1 MYSVATDV
9 NALFISDF
17 SFVVFS
23 LGLGTWVLS
32 HILPPVINGNTNVFK
47 HEKRQFT
54 NNDRCVLGLS
64 LLLEKIVE
72 GDFGLD
78 YAAVAVSAQP
88 ICRNKSE
95 VAVVASAR
103 LALERPHLLTEARR
117 IVRVY
122 RELLRR
128 ELHLAEIDD
137 TVPSLYDKVY
147 LRPSDVRI
155 VRNTPP

>member
-1 MYSVATDV
+1 MYSDATDV

-32 HILPPVINGNTNVFK
+32 HILPPVINGNTNVFR

-54 NNDRCVLGLS
+54 NNDRFVRKRL
-64 LLLEKIVE
+64 LLLEKVVE
-72 GDFGLD
+72 GDFRLD

-95 VAVVASAR
+95 VAVVASTR
-103 LALERPHLLTEARR
+103 LALERPHLLAEARHSPR
-117 IVRVY
+117 
-122 RELLRR
+122 
-128 ELHLAEIDD
+128 HFAIDD
-137 TVPSLYDKVY
+137 HGEV
-147 LRPSDVRI
+147 
-155 VRNTPP
+155 